1 MKSSRR
7 NDRRRSD
14 DTKPTTSGPRRP
26 ATPAMEGPRRD
37 VPSEFI
43 DLSTEAF
50 RDAFPDLAERTPG
63 SQPSQR
69 SRSPAPRPKDKAKR

>member
-14 DTKPTTSGPRRP
+14 DTKRDTQSDPRRP
-26 ATPAMEGPRRD
+26 ATPTMNGPRPD
-37 VPSEFI
+37 MPSEFI

-50 RDAFPDLAERTPG
+50 REAFPDLARPTAPRP
-63 SQPSQR
+63 SQP
-69 SRSPAPRPKDKAKR
+69 SRSPAPKRRDKDKG